1 MSNTKEA
8 YFKSL
13 SMPERITALR
23 ENAVTQYNKN
33 VIRDFSEEEIADI
46 KTTLSEQAIKLN
58 DLKIEKKELTSVISG
73 KIKTAEAEMKGTLKD
88 LKNKYYE
95 NEETVYDIDDQEAG
109 EMHTFDNQG
118 NLLSTRKLTPK
129 ERQTTIRN
137 LNTQAS

>member
-1 MSNTKEA
+1 MSKTKEA

-13 SMPERITALR
+13 QMPERITALR
-23 ENAVTQYNKN
+23 ENAVTHYNKN

-46 KTTLSEQAIKLN
+46 KTTLSEQAIRLN

-73 KIKTAEAEMKGTLKD
+73 KIKTTEGEMKGTLKD

-109 EMHTFDNQG
+109 EMYTFDNQG

-137 LNTQAS
+137 LNAEAS

>member
-1 MSNTKEA
+1 MSKEKEA

-23 ENAVTQYNKN
+23 ENAVTHYNKN

-46 KTTLSEQAIKLN
+46 KTTLSEQAIRLN

-73 KIKTAEAEMKGTLKD
+73 KIKTTEAEMKSTLKD

-109 EMHTFDNQG
+109 EMYTFDNQG

-137 LNTQAS
+137 LNANAS

>member
-1 MSNTKEA
+1 MSKQKEA

-13 SMPERITALR
+13 TMPERVTALR
-23 ENAVTQYNKN
+23 ENAVTHYKKN

-46 KTTLSEQAIKLN
+46 KTTLSEQAIRLN

-73 KIKTAEAEMKGTLKD
+73 KIKITESEMKGTLKD

-95 NEETVYDIDDQEAG
+95 NEETVYDIDDQETG
-109 EMHTFDNQG
+109 EMYTFDNQG

-137 LNTQAS
+137 LNASAS